1 MSRSVD
7 TWPDLQREVSE
18 MLDFHKAAVAV
29 IEAICA
35 AVRFRD
41 PTALRLALREYRDLE
56 SPESFTVD
64 RVLFE

>member
-1 MSRSVD
+1 
-7 TWPDLQREVSE
+7 